1 MKKGTKRRSREE
13 IEALRAAILQIV
25 EEDSPWTVRG
35 IFYQLLR
42 RPELCI
48 AKTEECY
55 ASTVGWQILHMRLE
69 GVLPWNTIADN
80 LRKMEWHRHYHN
92 ARERISA
99 WMDQAPEPKVFTRDI
114 WLNQPRR
121 IFCFLEKDALADVV
135 RSVVSELHVPLAV
148 TRGFPSVTFLH
159 EIAEKIAAD
168 GRPHIIYQLGDHD
181 PSGVSILGNIEDRL
195 RQFAPKVDFTFHRLA
210 VTPAQIKSLHLPT
223 RPTKGSDTRRKAFK
237 GESVEVDT
245 IPPAVLRELLR
256 AAILSQRD
264 AARYAQ
270 CLRAQARDRRELATF
285 RARVADVLPETTA

>member
-13 IEALRAAILQIV
+13 IRALRAAILEIV
-25 EEDSPWTVRG
+25 AEDSPWTVRG

-42 RPELCI
+42 RPALRI

-69 GVLPWNTIADN
+69 GVLPWNAIADN
-80 LRKMEWHRHYHN
+80 LRKMEWHRHFDN
-92 ARERISA
+92 AQERISA
-99 WMDQAPEPKVFTRDI
+99 WMEEVPRPEYFTRDM
-114 WLNQPRR
+114 WPNQPRR
-121 IFCFLEKDALADVV
+121 IVCFLEKDALADVV
-135 RSVVSELHVPLAV
+135 RPVVSELHVPLAV

-159 EIAEKIAAD
+159 EIAENIRKD

-195 RQFAPKVDFTFHRLA
+195 RQFAPKVHLTFQRLA
-210 VTPAQIKSLHLPT
+210 VTPAQIKSMHLPT
-223 RPTKGSDTRRKAFK
+223 RPTKGSDTRRKSFK

-245 IPPAVLRELLR
+245 IPPAVLRNLLR

-264 AARYAQ
+264 ATRYAQ
-270 CLRAQARDRRELATF
+270 CLKAQAKDRRELTTF
-285 RARVADVLPETTA
+285 RARVAELFPKMMA